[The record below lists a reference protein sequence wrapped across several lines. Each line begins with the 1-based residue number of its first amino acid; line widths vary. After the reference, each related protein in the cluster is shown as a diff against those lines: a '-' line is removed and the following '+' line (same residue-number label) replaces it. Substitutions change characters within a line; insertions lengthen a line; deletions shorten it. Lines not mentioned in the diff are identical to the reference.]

1 MAISFVKY
9 HGTGNDF
16 IIIDDRNGAFVDDD
30 AQSIALLCDR
40 HKGIGADGLM
50 LLRES
55 AEYDFK
61 MIYYNSDGALGSMC
75 GNGARCIVQWAKS
88 LGVIDEKTQFEAP
101 DGLHQAWFDQGEV
114 VLAMSDVSVIDSN
127 EYGVFLDT
135 GSPHQICVKNTLK
148 DLDVLTLGRSLRHDF
163 FGVDGANINFVS
175 AGLNGSFDL
184 RTYERGVEAETL
196 SCGTGA
202 TAAALAMHYLS
213 LTAHN
218 DVSLNTLGGRLKVAF
233 TFIEGQYTDI
243 TLTGPAVAV
252 FKGEWL

>member
-88 LGVIDEKTQFEAP
+88 LGVNDRNITHGQNHFSLIKP
-101 DGLHQAWFDQGEV
+101 RLMQAIWRF
-114 VLAMSDVSVIDSN
+114 
-127 EYGVFLDT
+127 
-135 GSPHQICVKNTLK
+135 K
-148 DLDVLTLGRSLRHDF
+148 
-163 FGVDGANINFVS
+163 
-175 AGLNGSFDL
+175 
-184 RTYERGVEAETL
+184 
-196 SCGTGA
+196 
-202 TAAALAMHYLS
+202 LS
-213 LTAHN
+213 LFIN
-218 DVSLNTLGGRLKVAF
+218 DTQRFCQGCFSTSRGR
-233 TFIEGQYTDI
+233 
-243 TLTGPAVAV
+243 
-252 FKGEWL
+252 